1 MTLGKKSSLKT
12 KVKRT
17 LNKMSNANPLSTEEQ
32 LLKVTDLNNTRRRS
46 LVLNDDY
53 GEYTNDNPGDEDV
66 TKLVEDKYKVSS
78 ESPEEKTRAINEI
91 TNEIDVANQETL
103 LETFNKMNQ
112 TNDMRLVKR
121 RKSKKGSNDTKRTDE
136 PGVPTSNKDKSNK
149 YRSRFGDIDF
159 NAVTETIF
167 DLPSLYN
174 SDAFGIYVLF
184 WLGTAFLM
192 VNNLVHFYFESD
204 EILFNSQ
211 IVLILRKDLWKIAAT
226 DLAMYFCMY
235 FAYYLQYLHS
245 KNVLT
250 WDRSGW
256 LIQLVYDFV
265 FIFFWLYVAS
275 DWCMS
280 YPWVGKVFLL
290 LHNLVLVM
298 KMHSYAFYN
307 GYLWRILG
315 ELKFSEL
322 FLSRLE
328 DGKVSLPDSYDVET
342 TKKILMESINF
353 CKFELEYQ
361 SSATSLSSEYDVGTL
376 DFDKNLKTLQETEV
390 IKFPKN
396 INLFNF
402 FEFTMYPTLVYTLN
416 FPRTRRIRWTYVGQK
431 VCGIF
436 GIIFLMILIAQSH
449 MLPIVLRARE
459 CRSLPLADKVRNY
472 FLILLDMIPPFLME
486 YIFTFFLIWE
496 LILNAI
502 AELSR
507 FADRDFYGA
516 WWSCTDWSEYARIWN
531 RPVHKF
537 LLRHVYHSTISALK
551 VNKMQAILFT
561 FILSSLVHELVMFV
575 IFGTLRGYLLLLQM
589 SQLPLIMLSN
599 TPFMRDKKTLGNV
612 ICWFGFISGPSMICT
627 LYLMF

>member
-12 KVKRT
+12 KVKST
-17 LNKMSNANPLSTEEQ
+17 LQKISNANPSSTEEQ
-32 LLKVTDLNNTRRRS
+32 LLKVTDLSNTRRRS

-53 GEYTNDNPGDEDV
+53 GEHTNDNPSDEDI
-66 TKLVEDKYKVSS
+66 TKLVEDKYKVDSG
-78 ESPEEKTRAINEI
+78 SPDEKSKAINEI

-112 TNDMRLVKR
+112 ANDTRLIKR
-121 RKSKKGSNDTKRTDE
+121 KKSRKGSNHTKGTD
-136 PGVPTSNKDKSNK
+136 VPDVPASNKDKSKK

-159 NAVTETIF
+159 NTVTETIF
-167 DLPSLYN
+167 DSPSLYD
-174 SDAFGIYVLF
+174 SDAFGVYVLF

-204 EILFNSQ
+204 KILFNSE

-226 DLAMYFCMY
+226 DLAMYLCMY
-235 FAYYLQYLHS
+235 FSYYLQYLHS

-256 LIQLVYDFV
+256 LIQSVYDFV

-280 YPWVGKVFLL
+280 YTWVGKVFLL

-315 ELKFSEL
+315 ELKFSES

-328 DGKVSLPDSYDVET
+328 DGKVGLSDSYDVAT
-342 TKKILMESINF
+342 TKKILLESISF

-376 DFDKNLKTLQETEV
+376 DFDKNLETLQEAKV
-390 IKFPKN
+390 IKFPQN
-396 INLFNF
+396 ISLFNF

-416 FPRTRRIRWTYVGQK
+416 FPRTRRIRWKYVGQK

-436 GIIFLMILIAQSH
+436 GIIFLMILVAQSH
-449 MLPIVLRARE
+449 MLPIVIRARE

-507 FADRDFYGA
+507 LADRDFYGA

-561 FILSSLVHELVMFV
+561 FIFSSLVHELVMFV

-599 TPFMRDKKTLGNV
+599 TPFMRGKKTLGNV